1 MNYVVA
7 RRRGKFSHEV
17 EPGKS
22 SHEVE
27 PFIGEVEGFSKTHEY
42 VLGPFK
48 REASARAIARFCDGT
63 SKAFDILSKAV
74 KLTQRTGK

>member
-1 MNYVVA
+1 VNYVVA

-17 EPGKS
+17 EPF
-22 SHEVE
+22 V
-27 PFIGEVEGFSKTHEY
+27 GEVEGFSKTHEY

-48 REASARAIARFCDGT
+48 REASARAMARFCDGT

-74 KLTQRTGK
+74 KLAQRTGK